1 MHRWFRSRLPRLLL
15 LLALCASGADQ
26 AWAQL
31 RTQVPIPGAPLNPTS
46 RAECDAMSREWQEL
60 VNQYSQMHQDCL
72 NSAACKGNNRQES
85 GGKCSC
91 AACERYHQMNDR
103 FGYNGDLGQ
112 MRKSRVDA
120 CNREVSAYLE
130 REREQRAAAERSRR
144 EQQRAA
150 EESARQHAEAQ
161 RQYDDMQRRQRENA
175 QAVSAQQMENQ
186 RRQLERL
193 QAQQRQNQAMLSSLS
208 SGLAREP
215 AGGGTRP
222 AAPDTDSRSGSVI
235 GSVIQDAG
243 RAIDL
248 AQKVRE
254 DLGTARDLFQAV
266 FSGSASVRAEART
279 NLVERAAGGASAM
292 ASSAAAQL
300 ITGMMPRR
308 NDHFDAGFAAYYET
322 VHNSTVG
329 QSGAAPGVRFIQD
342 TASGVLQDLLQ
353 QSLGDMAQ
361 LQRDLDRFSA
371 NDIGS
376 LTARDSS
383 QQVRDEVASV
393 RQALRYA
400 LTANRCVLPGGGV
413 LFEGERACE
422 GGRRWQCQ
430 AGQAVAGGGC

>member
-1 MHRWFRSRLPRLLL
+1 MPSGSATQTQIPLPQ
-15 LLALCASGADQ
+15 AL
-26 AWAQL
+26 
-31 RTQVPIPGAPLNPTS
+31 
-46 RAECDAMSREWQEL
+46 
-60 VNQYSQMHQDCL
+60 
-72 NSAACKGNNRQES
+72 
-85 GGKCSC
+85 
-91 AACERYHQMNDR
+91 
-103 FGYNGDLGQ
+103 
-112 MRKSRVDA
+112 
-120 CNREVSAYLE
+120 
-130 REREQRAAAERSRR
+130 
-144 EQQRAA
+144 
-150 EESARQHAEAQ
+150 
-161 RQYDDMQRRQRENA
+161 
-175 QAVSAQQMENQ
+175 
-186 RRQLERL
+186 
-193 QAQQRQNQAMLSSLS
+193 LSSLS

-361 LQRDLDRFSA
+361 LQRDLDRFGA